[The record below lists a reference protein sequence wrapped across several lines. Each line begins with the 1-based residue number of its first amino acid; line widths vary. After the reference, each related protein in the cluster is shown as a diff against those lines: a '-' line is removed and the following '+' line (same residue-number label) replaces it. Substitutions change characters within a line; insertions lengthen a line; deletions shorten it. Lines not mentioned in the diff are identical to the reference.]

1 MKIVKL
7 IVSNYRG
14 IRDSTEITFND
25 FTCIVGKNDVGKST
39 ILKAIDAF
47 LNDTAIS
54 IFDKNYESE
63 SNLIS
68 MDIVFDNADV
78 EIELD
83 DTIKTTFKNEEL
95 TDTNGCLRIRKIWDL
110 RQAKV
115 KPKWYIYRKEYQ
127 NDFLLLT
134 ERDLISLCKEK
145 GVETHKANGEAYN
158 NKEKRNKLRLLYAA
172 QGVEFEY
179 LHEELPTTGTTRAK
193 RIYDA
198 LKKVLPTFEYF
209 KADSSLSDSDSSV
222 QKYFKDKALKYID
235 DQINTGDFEN
245 QIKVKIG
252 GCLATIT
259 DKINSVLSAEEQIE
273 AQVNFDWSK
282 LISTSFKC
290 KSQEKDIPLSFR
302 GDGFR
307 RITMMSYFEM
317 LAEERNEDKNIV
329 FGFEE
334 PETFLHPEIQNLLFD
349 RLKSMS
355 ENNYQV
361 LITTHSPNLV
371 TQCNSSNLIHVCKD
385 GGDYVVKQGEEADI
399 KAIVEDLGIKI
410 ESNLVKLFGDATKVL
425 FLVEG
430 PDDVK
435 AMHHTAKIYKANG
448 KIEKDFHDCGVVIIP
463 VGGCSSIQHW
473 STYNVIKD
481 LGKPYFILLDSDKT
495 SSIENSPNLAKLYE
509 LGYHNDQCA
518 VLKKRE
524 IECYIPE
531 SYFVGL
537 TPPINDLHYGD
548 YDDVKAL
555 CKTHAKSI
563 QLGGKKVCD
572 KHFANLSFEQLRS
585 TFCPSGND
593 AEDEFLDIY
602 NKVLAKIDQ

>member
-1 MKIVKL
+1 MKIDKL
-7 IVSNYRG
+7 IVSNFRG
-14 IRDSTEITFND
+14 IKDATEIAFND

-47 LNDTAIS
+47 LNDTPIS
-54 IFDKNYESE
+54 ILDKNCESD

-68 MDIVFDNADV
+68 MEVAFDNADV

-83 DTIKTTFKNEEL
+83 DTIKTTFKDEEI
-95 TDTNGCLRIRKIWDL
+95 TDKDGSLRIRKIWDI
-110 RQAKV
+110 RQTKV
-115 KPKWYIYRKEYQ
+115 KPKWFIYRKAYQ
-127 NDFLLLT
+127 NDFLLLN
-134 ERDLISLCKEK
+134 ERELISLCIDN
-145 GVETHKANGEAYN
+145 GVETHKANGDVYN
-158 NKEKRNKLRLLYAA
+158 NKEKRKKLRSFYAN
-172 QGVEFEY
+172 QGVKVEY
-179 LHEELPTTGTTRAK
+179 TYEELPTTGTTRAK

-198 LKKVLPTFEYF
+198 LRKILPSFEYF
-209 KADSSLSDSDSSV
+209 KADSSLSDSDTSV
-222 QKYFKDKALKYID
+222 QKYFKDKALRYID
-235 DQINTGDFEN
+235 EQINTGDFEN
-245 QIKVKIG
+245 MIKEKIG
-252 GCLATIT
+252 ATLATIT
-259 DKINSVLSAEEQIE
+259 DKINSVLSAEEQVE

-282 LISTSFKC
+282 LITTSFKC

-317 LAEERNEDKNIV
+317 LAEEKNEDKNII

-334 PETFLHPEIQNLLFD
+334 PETFLHPETQNLLFD

-371 TQCNSSNLIHVCKD
+371 SQCNSSNLVHICKKV
-385 GGDYVVKQGEEADI
+385 GEYVVRQGEMADI
-399 KAIVEDLGIKI
+399 KTVVEDLGIKI
-410 ESNLVKLFGDATKVL
+410 SSDVVKLFGDGAKGL
-425 FLVEG
+425 LLVEG

-435 AMHHTAKIYKANG
+435 AMLHTARIYKANG
-448 KIEKDFHDCGVVIIP
+448 KIEGDFHDFGIVIIP

-473 STYNVIKD
+473 STYNVIKE

-495 SSIENSPNLAKLYE
+495 SSIEESPNLIQLQK
-509 LGYHNDQCA
+509 LGYQNDQCA
-518 VLKKRE
+518 VLRKRE

-531 SYFVGL
+531 SYFSGL

-548 YDDVKAL
+548 WDDVKKL
-555 CKTHAKSI
+555 CKTHTQSI
-563 QLGGKKVCD
+563 RLGGKKVCD
-572 KHFANLSFEQLRS
+572 KHFTNLSYEQLRS
-585 TFCPSGND
+585 SFCPSGND

-602 NKVLAKIDQ
+602 NKILALLGS